1 MQNKKQIKAVTRKK
15 VTAFLLALLS
25 IAHSIDTSWTYSQ
38 TTYLSYLK
46 TENIHNHFP
55 ENTSALKIPHT
66 EYFNYTLQ

>member
-1 MQNKKQIKAVTRKK
+1 M
-15 VTAFLLALLS
+15 LALLS

-66 EYFNYTLQ
+66 EYLNHTLQ